1 MIKLRGLKTPLD
13 GFILFWIFLNGDSF
27 GDRNTFLLK
36 KRVLASDRARRPQRK
51 LLNVLDMKY
60 IIGWFLVY
68 KGFIFLFMGLNP
80 GFFLAYNGFIGLNG
94 LFCRF
99 LGV

>member
-1 MIKLRGLKTPLD
+1 MH
-13 GFILFWIFLNGDSF
+13 
-27 GDRNTFLLK
+27 LL
-36 KRVLASDRARRPQRK
+36 VI
-51 LLNVLDMKY
+51 VFCMKY
-60 IIGWFLVY
+60 IIGWFLFY

-80 GFFLAYNGFIGLNG
+80 GFFLAYNGFIGLVG